1 MDCLSPEVLGRMPL
15 AESVLSIWRSL
26 VSEERLQPIWDQHRG
41 RCYDKVIC
49 FPVIVQ
55 LISDALLKYGGSGR
69 RSFEKG
75 VENGSLEAS
84 VTAAFGKLGRLPIA
98 VSQSFLE
105 ESAAQLQKVFPPW
118 AQWQGPKSLQHLQVV
133 ILDGKAIKNVAKRLK
148 PLRGC
153 SGGLLGGR
161 ALVAIDWTT
170 ELVIGMHAHA
180 DGQANDVAFV
190 EDLVPVVRR
199 QISALICWVADRAF
213 GDPVQTAH
221 FTAREGDHFVVRY
234 TKRTQFV
241 LDSTRP
247 QQTSKNDKGETIIE
261 SWGWLGAPSNKLRR
275 YVRHIELQRKSE
287 EPIFL
292 VTDLLEPEEYPVED
306 LLWLYRER
314 WGIEQVFQKVTEVF
328 GLSGLIGSTP
338 SACIFQF
345 AMCLLLYNIIQIVR
359 GYIAQAQ
366 DMEPDQISMEKLFED
381 IKDDLIAWNV
391 LLKPHETV
399 AYFKD
404 VLLPEELRERL
415 TTLLAPCWTK
425 RWSKSPPQVRKPKAT
440 RKKTRTHSSVERI
453 LHPPPQTNAKSKP
466 KKT

>member
-26 VSEERLQPIWDQHRG
+26 VNEEHLQPIWDQHRG

-55 LISDALLKYGGSGR
+55 LISDALLRYGGSGR

-75 VENGSLEAS
+75 VEKGTLAAS
-84 VTAAFGKLGRLPIA
+84 VTAAFTKLGRLPIA
-98 VSQSFLE
+98 VSQAFLE
-105 ESAAQLQKVFPPW
+105 ESSAQLRKVFPPG
-118 AQWQGPKSLQHLQVV
+118 AQWQGPKSLQHLRTV

-148 PLRGC
+148 PLRGS

-170 ELVIGMHAHA
+170 EMVIAMHAHA

-190 EDLVPVVRR
+190 KDLLPVVRR
-199 QISALICWVADRAF
+199 QISEPVIFVADRAF

-221 FTAREGDHFVVRY
+221 FTAREGDHFLVRY
-234 TKRTQFV
+234 TKRTQFI

-247 QQTSKNDKGETIIE
+247 QQISENDKGETIIE

-275 YVRHIELQRKSE
+275 YVRHIELQRKND

-292 VTDLLEPEEYPVED
+292 VTDLLDAEEYPVED

-338 SACIFQF
+338 QACIFQF

-359 GYIAQAQ
+359 GYISQAQ
-366 DMEPDQISMEKLFED
+366 DLEPDQISMEKLFED

-399 AYFKD
+399 AYFQD
-404 VLLPEELRERL
+404 VLLPAELRQRL

-425 RWSKSPPQVRKPKAT
+425 RWFKSKPQVRKPQPP
-440 RKKTRTHSSVERI
+440 RKKARTHSSVQRL
-453 LHPPPQTNAKSKP
+453 LHPPSQTTAKSEPP
-466 KKT
+466 KN